1 MDKIQIIDF
10 TSIEFPSDF
19 DATLHPCD
27 MPSPTYR
34 ELKRLLGR
42 LKGDMD
48 FKMWFNFNLY
58 IYDNL
63 IFVKFRSDKELL
75 SLAYLLKKVEDSKP
89 ALKEAIRIWRED
101 ETQLPSAQK
110 FFIENILNVYY
121 QYLFAPSGYVNRPGM
136 LSENVLDRF
145 IEDHKPRVINVGDTL
160 QIREENFPTFL
171 HDLRHKTAI
180 NVLNS
185 KNVRFG
191 LKTYVYFEKL
201 MYVFTTEDLT
211 DYYRD
216 LEEKHWELYPD
227 FKESYYKRLKE
238 SYYKRLGMKTFD

>member
-1 MDKIQIIDF
+1 MNNVRIIDF
-10 TSIEFPSDF
+10 TSVEFPSDF
-19 DATLHPCD
+19 DATLYPCD

-34 ELKRLLGR
+34 EMKRLLGR

-58 IYDNL
+58 LYQSF
-63 IFVKFRSDKELL
+63 IFIKFRSDKELL

-89 ALKEAIRIWRED
+89 SLKETIRIWRED
-101 ETQLPSAQK
+101 ESQLPSAQK
-110 FFIENILNVYY
+110 FLIDIILNVYY

-136 LSENVLDRF
+136 WCERVLDKF

-160 QIREENFPTFL
+160 QIRKENFSTFL
-171 HDLRHKTAI
+171 HDLRHKTAM

-191 LKTYVYFEKL
+191 LKTYVCLGRL
-201 MYVFTTEDLT
+201 MYVFTTEDLS

-216 LEEKHWELYPD
+216 VEERHWELYPEV
-227 FKESYYKRLKE
+227 KESFYK
-238 SYYKRLGMKTFD
+238 SIGMMK

>member
-10 TSIEFPSDF
+10 TSVEFPSDF
-19 DATLHPCD
+19 DATLYPCD

-58 IYDNL
+58 LYQCFIYGN
-63 IFVKFRSDKELL
+63 FKSDKELL

-89 ALKEAIRIWRED
+89 ALKETIRIWRED
-101 ETQLPSAQK
+101 EAQLPLAHK

-121 QYLFAPSGYVNRPGM
+121 QYLFAPPRYVNRHGKWFER
-136 LSENVLDRF
+136 LLDEF

-160 QIREENFPTFL
+160 QIREENFSTFL

-185 KNVRFG
+185 KDVRFG
-191 LKTYVYFEKL
+191 LKTYVCLGRL
-201 MYVFTTEDLT
+201 MYVFTTEDLS

-216 LEEKHWELYPD
+216 VEERHWEEYPEV
-227 FKESYYKRLKE
+227 KESFYK
-238 SYYKRLGMKTFD
+238 SIGMMK

>member
-1 MDKIQIIDF
+1 MQDIKIIDF

-19 DATLHPCD
+19 DATLYPCD

-58 IYDNL
+58 LYDNF
-63 IFVKFRSDKELL
+63 IFLNFRSYKELL

-89 ALKEAIRIWRED
+89 ALKETIRIWRED
-101 ETQLPSAQK
+101 EAQLPLAQK
-110 FFIENILNVYY
+110 FFIENILNVYC
-121 QYLFAPSGYVNRPGM
+121 QYLFAPSGYVNRRGIWN
-136 LSENVLDRF
+136 EEVINKF

-160 QIREENFPTFL
+160 QIRKENFSTFL

-185 KNVRFG
+185 KDVRFG
-191 LKTYVYFEKL
+191 LKTYVCLGKL
-201 MYVFTTEDLT
+201 MYVFTTDDLS

-216 LEEKHWELYPD
+216 VEERHWELYPEV
-227 FKESYYKRLKE
+227 KESFYK
-238 SYYKRLGMKTFD
+238 SIGMMK

>member
-1 MDKIQIIDF
+1 MTNIKIIDF
-10 TSIEFPSDF
+10 TSIVFPSDF
-19 DATLHPCD
+19 DATLYPCD

-58 IYDNL
+58 LYQ
-63 IFVKFRSDKELL
+63 IFIFGDFRSDKELL
-75 SLAYLLKKVEDSKP
+75 SLVYLLKKVEDSKP
-89 ALKEAIRIWRED
+89 ALKETIRIWRED
-101 ETQLPSAQK
+101 EAQLPLAQK

-121 QYLFAPSGYVNRPGM
+121 QYLFAPRYYVNRGGM
-136 LSENVLDRF
+136 WFEKVLDKF

-160 QIREENFPTFL
+160 QIRKENFSTFL

-180 NVLNS
+180 NMLNS

-191 LKTYVYFEKL
+191 LKTYVCLGKL
-201 MYVFTTEDLT
+201 MYVFTTEDLS

-216 LEEKHWELYPD
+216 VEERHWELYPEV
-227 FKESYYKRLKE
+227 KESYYK
-238 SYYKRLGMKTFD
+238 SIGMMK

>member
-1 MDKIQIIDF
+1 MTNIKIIDF
-10 TSIEFPSDF
+10 TSITFPTDF

-34 ELKRLLGR
+34 ELKLLLGR

-58 IYDNL
+58 MYQSF
-63 IFVKFRSDKELL
+63 IFAKLRSEKECL

-89 ALKEAIRIWRED
+89 ALKETIRIWRED
-101 ETQLPSAQK
+101 ESQLPSAQK

-136 LSENVLDRF
+136 WFEEMIDKF
-145 IEDHKPRVINVGDTL
+145 IEDHNPRVINVGDTL

-191 LKTYVYFEKL
+191 LKTYVFFAQL
-201 MYVFTTEDLT
+201 MYVFTTEDLS

-216 LEEKHWELYPD
+216 LEERHWELYPEV
-227 FKESYYKRLKE
+227 KESYYKRM
-238 SYYKRLGMKTFD
+238 GMKAIS

>member
-1 MDKIQIIDF
+1 MTNIKIIDF

-19 DATLHPCD
+19 DATLYPCD

-34 ELKRLLGR
+34 ELKLLLGR

-58 IYDNL
+58 MYQSF
-63 IFVKFRSDKELL
+63 IFAKLRSEKECL

-89 ALKEAIRIWRED
+89 ALKETIRIWRED
-101 ETQLPSAQK
+101 ESQLPSAQK

-136 LSENVLDRF
+136 WFEEMIDKF
-145 IEDHKPRVINVGDTL
+145 IEDHNPRVINVGDTL
-160 QIREENFPTFL
+160 QIRKENFSTFL

-191 LKTYVYFEKL
+191 LKTYVFFAQL
-201 MYVFTTEDLT
+201 MYVFTTEDLS

-216 LEEKHWELYPD
+216 LEERHWELYPD
-227 FKESYYKRLKE
+227 LKE
-238 SYYKRLGMKTFD
+238 SYYKRMGMKAIS

>member
-1 MDKIQIIDF
+1 MNNVRIIDF
-10 TSIEFPSDF
+10 TTVEFPSDF
-19 DATLHPCD
+19 DATLYPCD

-34 ELKRLLGR
+34 ELKLLLGR

-58 IYDNL
+58 LYQSF
-63 IFVKFRSDKELL
+63 IFIKFRSDKELL

-89 ALKEAIRIWRED
+89 SLKETIRIWRED
-101 ETQLPSAQK
+101 ESQLPSGQK
-110 FFIENILNVYY
+110 FLIDSILNVYY

-136 LSENVLDRF
+136 WFERVLDKF

-160 QIREENFPTFL
+160 QIRKENFSTFF
-171 HDLRHKTAI
+171 HDLRHKTAM

-191 LKTYVYFEKL
+191 LKTYVCLGRL
-201 MYVFTTEDLT
+201 MYVFTTEDLS

-216 LEEKHWELYPD
+216 VEERHWELYPD
-227 FKESYYKRLKE
+227 LKE
-238 SYYKRLGMKTFD
+238 SYYKSIGMMK

>member
-1 MDKIQIIDF
+1 MNNVRIIDF
-10 TSIEFPSDF
+10 TTVEFPSDF
-19 DATLHPCD
+19 DATLYPCD

-34 ELKRLLGR
+34 ELKLLLGR

-58 IYDNL
+58 LYQSF
-63 IFVKFRSDKELL
+63 IFIKFRSDKELL

-89 ALKEAIRIWRED
+89 SLKETIRIWRED
-101 ETQLPSAQK
+101 ESQLPSGQK
-110 FFIENILNVYY
+110 FLIDSILNVYY

-136 LSENVLDRF
+136 WFERVLDKF

-160 QIREENFPTFL
+160 QIRKENFSTFF
-171 HDLRHKTAI
+171 HDLRHKTAM

-191 LKTYVYFEKL
+191 LKTYVCLGRL
-201 MYVFTTEDLT
+201 MYVFTTEDLS

-216 LEEKHWELYPD
+216 VEERHWELYPD
-227 FKESYYKRLKE
+227 LKE
-238 SYYKRLGMKTFD
+238 SYLKRLGMMK

>member
-1 MDKIQIIDF
+1 MEKIKIIDF

-34 ELKRLLGR
+34 ELKLLLGR

-58 IYDNL
+58 MYQSF
-63 IFVKFRSDKELL
+63 IFAKLRSEKECL

-89 ALKEAIRIWRED
+89 ALKETIRIWRED
-101 ETQLPSAQK
+101 ESQLPSAQK

-136 LSENVLDRF
+136 WFEEMIDKF
-145 IEDHKPRVINVGDTL
+145 IEDHNPRVINVGDTL

-191 LKTYVYFEKL
+191 LKTYVFFAQL
-201 MYVFTTEDLT
+201 MYVFTTEDLS

-216 LEEKHWELYPD
+216 LEERHWELYPD
-227 FKESYYKRLKE
+227 LKE
-238 SYYKRLGMKTFD
+238 SYYKRMGMKAIS

>member
-1 MDKIQIIDF
+1 MDKMKFIDF
-10 TSIEFPSDF
+10 TTIEFPSDF

-58 IYDNL
+58 IYQSF
-63 IFVKFRSDKELL
+63 IFAKLRSEKECL

-89 ALKEAIRIWRED
+89 ALKETIRIWRED
-101 ETQLPSAQK
+101 ESQLPSAQK
-110 FFIENILNVYY
+110 FFIENVLNVYY
-121 QYLFAPSGYVNRPGM
+121 QYLFAPCDYVNRSGM
-136 LSENVLDRF
+136 WFEEMMDKF

-160 QIREENFPTFL
+160 QIRKENFSTFL
-171 HDLRHKTAI
+171 HDLRHKTAM

-191 LKTYVYFEKL
+191 LKTYVCLGQL
-201 MYVFTTEDLT
+201 MYVFTTEDLS

-216 LEEKHWELYPD
+216 VESKHWEEYP
-227 FKESYYKRLKE
+227 ELKE
-238 SYYKRLGMKTFD
+238 SYLKSLGMKTFD

>member
-1 MDKIQIIDF
+1 MEKIKIIDF

-34 ELKRLLGR
+34 ELKLLLGR

-48 FKMWFNFNLY
+48 FKMWFTFNLY
-58 IYDNL
+58 LYDNF
-63 IFVKFRSDKELL
+63 IFGKFRSDKECL

-89 ALKEAIRIWRED
+89 ALKETIRIWRED
-101 ETQLPSAQK
+101 ESQLPSAQK

-136 LSENVLDRF
+136 WFEEMIDKF
-145 IEDHKPRVINVGDTL
+145 IEDHNPRVINVGDTL

-191 LKTYVYFEKL
+191 LKTYVFFAQL
-201 MYVFTTEDLT
+201 MYVFTTEDLS

-216 LEEKHWELYPD
+216 LEERHWELYPD
-227 FKESYYKRLKE
+227 LKE
-238 SYYKRLGMKTFD
+238 SYYKRMGMKAIS

>member
-1 MDKIQIIDF
+1 MDKINIIDF
-10 TSIEFPSDF
+10 TSIAFPSDF

-48 FKMWFNFNLY
+48 FKMWFTFNLY
-58 IYDNL
+58 IYHNF
-63 IFVKFRSDKELL
+63 IFLKLRSDKECL

-89 ALKEAIRIWRED
+89 ALKETIRIWRED

-110 FFIENILNVYY
+110 FFVENILNVYY
-121 QYLFAPSGYVNRPGM
+121 QYLVAPCDYVNRSGM
-136 LSENVLDRF
+136 WIEEMIDKF
-145 IEDHKPRVINVGDTL
+145 IEDHKPRVVNVGDSL
-160 QIREENFPTFL
+160 QIRKENFSTFL
-171 HDLRHKTAI
+171 HDLRHKTAM

-191 LKTYVYFEKL
+191 LKTYVCLGHL
-201 MYVFTTEDLT
+201 MYVFTTEDLS

-216 LEEKHWELYPD
+216 VESKHWEEYP
-227 FKESYYKRLKE
+227 ELKE
-238 SYYKRLGMKTFD
+238 SYYKSIGMMK

>member
-1 MDKIQIIDF
+1 MTNINIIDF
-10 TSIEFPSDF
+10 TSVEFPSDF

-34 ELKRLLGR
+34 ELKLLLGR

-58 IYDNL
+58 LYQNF
-63 IFVKFRSDKELL
+63 IFGNFKSDKELL

-89 ALKEAIRIWRED
+89 SLKETIRIWRED
-101 ETQLPSAQK
+101 ESQLPLAQK

-121 QYLFAPSGYVNRPGM
+121 QYLFGLLRYVNRPGM
-136 LSENVLDRF
+136 WFERLLDEF

-160 QIREENFPTFL
+160 QIREENFSTFL

-191 LKTYVYFEKL
+191 LKTYVCLGKL
-201 MYVFTTEDLT
+201 MYVFTTEDLS

-216 LEEKHWELYPD
+216 VEERHWEEYP
-227 FKESYYKRLKE
+227 ELKE
-238 SYYKRLGMKTFD
+238 SFYKSIGMKTFD

>member
-1 MDKIQIIDF
+1 MEKIKIIDF

-34 ELKRLLGR
+34 ELKLLLGR

-48 FKMWFNFNLY
+48 FKMWFTFNLY
-58 IYDNL
+58 LYDNF
-63 IFVKFRSDKELL
+63 IFGKFRSDKECL

-89 ALKEAIRIWRED
+89 ALKETIRIWRED
-101 ETQLPSAQK
+101 ESQLPSAQK

-121 QYLFAPSGYVNRPGM
+121 QYLVAPSAYVNRSGM
-136 LSENVLDRF
+136 WIEREIDKF

-160 QIREENFPTFL
+160 QIRKENFSTFL

-185 KNVRFG
+185 KDVRFG
-191 LKTYVYFEKL
+191 LKTYVCLGQL
-201 MYVFTTEDLT
+201 MYVFTTDDLS

-216 LEEKHWELYPD
+216 VEERHWELYPEV
-227 FKESYYKRLKE
+227 KESYYK
-238 SYYKRLGMKTFD
+238 SIGMMK

>member
-34 ELKRLLGR
+34 EMKRLLGR

-48 FKMWFNFNLY
+48 FKMWFNFNLCL
-58 IYDNL
+58 YDNF
-63 IFVKFRSDKELL
+63 IFGKFRSDKELL

-89 ALKEAIRIWRED
+89 ALNETIRIWRED

-121 QYLFAPSGYVNRPGM
+121 QYLVAPSGYVNRRGM
-136 LSENVLDRF
+136 WIEEMIDKF
-145 IEDHKPRVINVGDTL
+145 IEDHKPRVINVGDSL
-160 QIREENFPTFL
+160 QIREENFSTFL

-185 KNVRFG
+185 KDVRFG
-191 LKTYVYFEKL
+191 LKTYVCLGKL
-201 MYVFTTEDLT
+201 HYVFTTDDLS

-216 LEEKHWELYPD
+216 VEERHWELYPEV
-227 FKESYYKRLKE
+227 KESFYK
-238 SYYKRLGMKTFD
+238 SIGMMK

>member
-1 MDKIQIIDF
+1 MTNIKIIDF
-10 TSIEFPSDF
+10 TSVEFPSDF
-19 DATLHPCD
+19 DATLYPCD

-48 FKMWFNFNLY
+48 FKMWLNFNLCLY
-58 IYDNL
+58 QSFVFFNL
-63 IFVKFRSDKELL
+63 RRDKELL

-89 ALKEAIRIWRED
+89 TLKETIRIWRED
-101 ETQLPSAQK
+101 EAQLPLTQK
-110 FFIENILNVYY
+110 FFIENILNVFY
-121 QYLFAPSGYVNRPGM
+121 QYMVAPSGYVNRCGIWN
-136 LSENVLDRF
+136 EEVIDRF

-160 QIREENFPTFL
+160 KIREENFSTFL

-185 KNVRFG
+185 KYVTFG
-191 LKTYVYFEKL
+191 LKTYVCLGKL
-201 MYVFTTEDLT
+201 MYVFTTEDLS

-216 LEEKHWELYPD
+216 VEERHWELYPEV
-227 FKESYYKRLKE
+227 KESFYK
-238 SYYKRLGMKTFD
+238 SIGMIK